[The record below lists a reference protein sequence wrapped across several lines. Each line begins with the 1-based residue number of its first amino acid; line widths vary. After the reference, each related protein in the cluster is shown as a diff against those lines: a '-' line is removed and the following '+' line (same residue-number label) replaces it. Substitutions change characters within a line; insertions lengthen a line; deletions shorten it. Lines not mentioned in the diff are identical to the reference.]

1 MSVVLYS
8 AILIMAWVK
17 SSDTGHTSCVAKG
30 MRTIV
35 VTSGCQGTVVTEST
49 SSATVTG
56 TYGSAWEQIESG
68 VGRATRA
75 GIGTATPRA
84 ARSATGKL
92 AGQTPGEVKE
102 PNAEAQ
108 GNSAV

>member
-1 MSVVLYS
+1 M
-8 AILIMAWVK
+8 
-17 SSDTGHTSCVAKG
+17 
-30 MRTIV
+30 
-35 VTSGCQGTVVTEST
+35 
-49 SSATVTG
+49 
-56 TYGSAWEQIESG
+56 
-68 VGRATRA
+68 GRATRA